1 MGIIQSFER
10 RLQGAVGNTFARL
23 FGGTVHPA
31 EVITALQDEANNR
44 LTREGGRLIA
54 PNHFKVRLG
63 PTDRK
68 GIGEDEQRVATALS
82 DTLRE
87 YLTEQGW
94 DTFGD
99 IEVDLEESSSLH
111 TGQFR
116 ISSLVDPDSGA
127 RRPGTPSSSSPP
139 SGPGARQMP
148 KPTADPYRPAA
159 AQPPYPGYQQPYA
172 GQGYPPQQ
180 PGYPYPAGYPAGY
193 PQQPYPGYPPA
204 YPQQPYNPGYQD
216 DYGQQYDPNYPDPNY
231 PDPGYTDQSY
241 AQQSYQP
248 EIVAMLRPDDGSG
261 RSYQLERGSNIIGRG
276 QDAAFRLPDTSVS
289 RRHLDIYFDGHIAV
303 MHDLGSTNGTTVNG
317 QIVQTWQLADGDVI
331 RLGHSTIIFN
341 QHG

>member
-23 FGGTVHPA
+23 FGGSVHPA
-31 EVITALQDEANNR
+31 EVISALQDEANGK
-44 LTREGGRLIA
+44 LEHQGGRIIA

-68 GIGEDEQRVATALS
+68 GIGEDEKRVATALS
-82 DTLRE
+82 DTIRE
-87 YLTEQGW
+87 YLNEQGW

-99 IEVDLEESSSLH
+99 IEVELEESSSLH

-116 ISSLVDPDSGA
+116 ISSLVDPDVGASARRQQPSYQGA
-127 RRPGTPSSSSPP
+127 RPMMQPP
-139 SGPGARQMP
+139 
-148 KPTADPYRPAA
+148 ADPYRQGTPYPSAS
-159 AQPPYPGYQQPYA
+159 QPPYQPQPYP
-172 GQGYPPQQ
+172 GQP
-180 PGYPYPAGYPAGY
+180 Y
-193 PQQPYPGYPPA
+193 PQQPYPGQYPQGYPPPQPYPGYPPPPA
-204 YPQQPYNPGYQD
+204 QPYPPQQYPPQPYPGQQYPPQYEGSPYRTDYED
-216 DYGQQYDPNYPDPNY
+216 DYGQ
-231 PDPGYTDQSY
+231 GYEQPSY
-241 AQQSYQP
+241 NP
-248 EIVAMLRPDDGSG
+248 EVIATLRPDDGSG
-261 RSYQLERGSNIIGRG
+261 RSYQLQHGSNVVGRG

-317 QIVQTWQLADGDVI
+317 STVQTWQLADGDII
-331 RLGHSTIIFN
+331 RIGHSTIIFN

>member
-44 LTREGGRLIA
+44 LSQDGGRLVA
-54 PNHFKVRLG
+54 PNHFTVRLG

-68 GIGEDEQRVATALS
+68 GIGDDEKRVATALS
-82 DTLRE
+82 DTIRE
-87 YLTEQGW
+87 YLAEQGY

-99 IEVDLEESSSLH
+99 IEVELEEAPSLH

-116 ISSLVDPDSGA
+116 VSSIVDPDSGA
-127 RRPGTPSSSSPP
+127 RRRTAG
-139 SGPGARQMP
+139 R
-148 KPTADPYRPAA
+148 TADRAGAEHRPER
-159 AQPPYPGYQQPYA
+159 PERPEQQPY
-172 GQGYPPQQ
+172 QPPA
-180 PGYPYPAGYPAGY
+180 PA
-193 PQQPYPGYPPA
+193 QPYPGPYGPSVGPYRQPEYRDYGRSYPDVNA
-204 YPQQPYNPGYQD
+204 DQGYQHGYAPQGD
-216 DYGQQYDPNYPDPNY
+216 PQPDPRYQDPRYADQQYYGRYP
-231 PDPGYTDQSY
+231 
-241 AQQSYQP
+241 
-248 EIVAMLRPDDGSG
+248 EVVATLHADDGSG
-261 RSYQLERGSNIIGRG
+261 RSYQLQPGSNIVGRG

-317 QIVQTWQLADGDVI
+317 TIVQTWQLADGDVI
-331 RLGHSTIIFN
+331 RLGHSTILFS
-341 QHG
+341 QRG